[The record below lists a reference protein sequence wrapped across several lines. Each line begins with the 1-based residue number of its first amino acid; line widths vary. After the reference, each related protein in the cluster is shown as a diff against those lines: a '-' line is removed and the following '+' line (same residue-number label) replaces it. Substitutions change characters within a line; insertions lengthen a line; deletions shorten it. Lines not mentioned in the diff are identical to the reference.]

1 MPNFSGLWT
10 VTQQMQ
16 AKGASTWPTPPG
28 APTIGSA
35 TAGTAACASVTFTA
49 PACAGYPANV
59 IGYRVISTP
68 GCLSNTGASSPVV
81 VSGLSVGTSYTFK
94 VQATN
99 TSGYGDL
106 STASGSITATLVT
119 CATYTTAGTFT
130 YIVPSGV
137 TSVSAVVVGGG
148 GGGAGL
154 NPGNPGLPFYGPPKR
169 YGGGGGSLR
178 WQNNISVT
186 PGESLTVV
194 VGGGGGGGANDSGS
208 SGGQSYFICTSGA
221 RFVRAPGGA
230 GGARGGSPTSR
241 TAAGTSAGT
250 GTAGG
255 GFGGGSRK
263 GTGCYSCNG
272 NSGGGGAGGYQPCS
286 GTAGCGQGASSFSAG
301 ADGAYGGG
309 GGGGGFG
316 NNCQVGGGGVGVLL
330 GQGCNGAGGISG
342 STWGKGGSGGCAAG
356 PVNNRINGGLYG
368 GGGAGTVFNPCYNNG
383 GTGGR
388 GAVRIVWCKCGVRGT
403 PTFPSTNVGA

>member
-1 MPNFSGLWT
+1 MPNFSGIWT

-16 AKGASTWPTPPG
+16 AKGASTWPATPG
-28 APTIGSA
+28 APTIGTA
-35 TAGTAACASVTFTA
+35 TAGSSLCASVTFSA
-49 PACAGYPANV
+49 PACTGYPSGGITA
-59 IGYRVISTP
+59 YRVISTP
-68 GCLSNTGASSPVV
+68 GCFTNTGASSPIV
-81 VSGLSVGTSYTFK
+81 VSGLSDGTSYTFK
-94 VQATN
+94 AQATN
-99 TSGYGDL
+99 AAGYGPL
-106 STASGSITATLVT
+106 SAASNSITASSAGSSV
-119 CATYTTAGTFT
+119 YTTVGTFT
-130 YIVPSGV
+130 FIVPSGV
-137 TSVSAVVVGGG
+137 TSVSAVVVGAG

-154 NPGNPGLPFYGPPKR
+154 NPGCGSQPFYGAPKR

-186 PGESLTVV
+186 PGESLTVN
-194 VGGGGGGGANDSGS
+194 VGLGGAGGANASGS
-208 SGGQSYFICTSGA
+208 AGGQSYFIGTSGA
-221 RFVRAPGGA
+221 RFVQAPGGA
-230 GGARGGSPTSR
+230 GGTRGGSPTSR

-250 GTAGG
+250 GSGGG

-272 NSGGGGAGGYQPCS
+272 NSGGGGAGGYQPCA

-342 STWGKGGSGGCAAG
+342 STWGKGGSGGTES
-356 PVNNRINGGLYG
+356 PSPTRINGGLYG
-368 GGGAGTVFNPCYNNG
+368 GGGAGTVYNPCYNNG

-388 GAVRIVWCKCGVRGT
+388 GAVRIVWPGT
-403 PTFPSTNVGA
+403 ARSYPSTCVGSP